1 MDCARLCVFT
11 ESRHLGDGWSDLTA
25 WEIKYASQITQLQ
38 EHCDRKAAEGRSQ
51 FFSVVLNAEET
62 VEHCRRVL
70 STGRDAYIK
79 EHRGTRTL
87 AQNAGLWATL
97 RRAADA
103 MNEGGQPVLTNPLT
117 GMETLWTEKTVH
129 DFLLLPI
136 IQDTYEQ
143 DSTANLNKKE
153 ISIAMDGLLMGLA
166 QTWGYSIAGLD
177 GK

>member
-1 MDCARLCVFT
+1 MT
-11 ESRHLGDGWSDLTA
+11 TS
-25 WEIKYASQITQLQ
+25 WEIKYASQVTALQ
-38 EHCDRKAAEGRSQ
+38 EHCDRKAAEGRPQ
-51 FFSVVLNAEET
+51 FFSVVLDAKQA
-62 VEHCRRVL
+62 VEHCRRLL
-70 STGRDAYIK
+70 SEGRDAYLK

-87 AQNAGLWATL
+87 SQNAGLWATL

-129 DFLLLPI
+129 DFLFLPI

-153 ISIAMDGLLMGLA
+153 ISIAVDGLLMGLA